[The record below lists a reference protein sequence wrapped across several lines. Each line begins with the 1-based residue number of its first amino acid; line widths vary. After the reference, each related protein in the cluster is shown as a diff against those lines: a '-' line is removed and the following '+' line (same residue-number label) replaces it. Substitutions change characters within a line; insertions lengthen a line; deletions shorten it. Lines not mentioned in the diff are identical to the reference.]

1 MGIESINTMTKPIS
15 SAEQMQQFLEQGV
28 GDETLGSRT
37 LGTLTKGKLFEAP
50 SAGFGQKYAAE
61 NMPILKNMDFIS
73 RGVYNTIAP
82 YGEKAFDIIDTI
94 FRLPGAAAADI
105 AQVAGVKEDDVN
117 EIQALINVGVGLKLP
132 EASPVMTSA
141 AASKAVKDIS
151 KAVNVV
157 KAEAKWVPDY
167 IKGEAVPPFLPQPKA
182 KSLSAAAVKSE
193 DDILKAYTDIKYAT
207 VADKKAAH
215 EALGITSGNF
225 TSPQLEKI
233 YSFRNPGKK
242 WEPGNPDYDKVNGKI
257 KNFYSEQ
264 HGYEKGKT
272 FGKNRVQR
280 LTVNSYLK
288 DVDTLMTEMK
298 KNPDLNYSEAFDK
311 LFGQNYSPK
320 ALKNAKFNFWN
331 EKYKNNKKSGFM
343 EKNQKEFMD
352 NLVENMPADEAA
364 YTRKRRPVLWNLMTK
379 QKAWKTFDQG
389 TKDVINNTATE
400 IVSLSG
406 FRGPKRAELRGIVD
420 SQIARFITAASKQKA
435 TGKEIEEVMS
445 KMSKKELKEYSNFLI
460 KKKNLSD
467 DINLA
472 RSAGIDLD
480 TIHLSHMEAVANNW
494 RMGLAMDNIFLSKAN
509 LNQGLQRRMENLLE
523 KTLKDINEVREFPN
537 AKSAKA
543 DSIKIKNQLKDIEQ
557 QLIDNNLITKVQ
569 GKIFGK
575 IDPED
580 PYKIKPLET
589 EIKETRPLVES
600 RTKDLLDRLGIKDV
614 DKIEYE
620 PVRKEIIN
628 KLKKV
633 GLRDGGIVSINQ
645 LVRSL

>member
-1 MGIESINTMTKPIS
+1 MGIESINKMTKPVS
-15 SAEQMQQFLEQGV
+15 STEQMQQFLEQGI
-28 GDETLGSRT
+28 GDETLGLRT
-37 LGTLTKGKLFEAP
+37 FGTLTKGKLFEAP
-50 SAGFGQKYAAE
+50 SAGFGQEYAAE
-61 NMPILKNMDFIS
+61 NMPILKDMDFIS

-157 KAEAKWVPDY
+157 KTEAKYVPEM
-167 IKGEAVPPFLPQPKA
+167 IKGEAAFPWQAQPKPV
-182 KSLSAAAVKSE
+182 SLSAAVVKSE

-207 VADKKAAH
+207 TADKKATH

-242 WEPGNPDYDKVNGKI
+242 WEPGNPDYDSVNGKI

-298 KNPDLNYSEAFDK
+298 KNPNLNYSAAFDK

-331 EKYKNNKKSGFM
+331 EKYKNNKKSGLM
-343 EKNQKEFMD
+343 EEEQIKFMD
-352 NLVENMPADEAA
+352 NLVENQPKIQAQYRQELRPITWDL
-364 YTRKRRPVLWNLMTK
+364 YTKTN
-379 QKAWKTFDQG
+379 AWKTFDQG

-400 IVSLSG
+400 IVNASG
-406 FRGPKRAELRGIVD
+406 FKGQTRRKLRGQVD
-420 SQIARFITAASKQKA
+420 SIVARFISKATRQEATGEEIAEVILKVDKEKLSNLLTKKQK
-435 TGKEIEEVMS
+435 
-445 KMSKKELKEYSNFLI
+445 
-460 KKKNLSD
+460 LSD
-467 DINLA
+467 DIDLA

-480 TIHLSHMEAVANNW
+480 TIDLSHMEAIADNW
-494 RMGLAMDNIFLSKAN
+494 KTGLEIDNLFLSKAN
-509 LNQGLQRRMENLLE
+509 LNRSFQI
-523 KTLKDINEVREFPN
+523 KTE
-537 AKSAKA
+537 
-543 DSIKIKNQLKDIEQ
+543 NQLKKILNEIKQIKKSPNIPTSKIELKKLNIELKSIEQ
-557 QLIDNNLITKVQ
+557 DLIDRNLITKVE
-569 GKIFGK
+569 GKTFGK
-575 IDPED
+575 IDPKD

-620 PVRKEIIN
+620 PVRKEIIS
-628 KLKKV
+628 KLKYV
-633 GLRDGGIVSINQ
+633 GLREGGIININK
-645 LVRSL
+645 LIRPL

>member
-1 MGIESINTMTKPIS
+1 MIAVPLIPLGITGARVAAPYIANLVRMYGPRVLDALVGG
-15 SAEQMQQFLEQGV
+15 SATAYGMERTGVADKFIDWDQLEK
-28 GDETLGSRT
+28 D
-37 LGTLTKGKLFEAP
+37 KDMGKLPP
-50 SAGFGQKYAAE
+50 SIKTDTE
-61 NMPILKNMDFIS
+61 EDFKI
-73 RGVYNTIAP
+73 
-82 YGEKAFDIIDTI
+82 
-94 FRLPGAAAADI
+94 
-105 AQVAGVKEDDVN
+105 
-117 EIQALINVGVGLKLP
+117 
-132 EASPVMTSA
+132 
-141 AASKAVKDIS
+141 
-151 KAVNVV
+151 
-157 KAEAKWVPDY
+157 
-167 IKGEAVPPFLPQPKA
+167 PPFMGVIPSVVDLIEGFSQTDSKPKEKGFVQEKMPDMSIMTMA
-182 KSLSAAAVKSE
+182 KENKSKIYE
-193 DDILKAYTDIKYAT
+193 DNILKAYTDIKYAT
-207 VADKKAAH
+207 AADKKAAH

-298 KNPDLNYSEAFDK
+298 KNPNLNYSAAFDK

-331 EKYKNNKKSGFM
+331 EKYKNNKKSGLM
-343 EKNQKEFMD
+343 EEEQIKFMD
-352 NLVENMPADEAA
+352 NLVENQPKIQAQYRQELRPITWDL
-364 YTRKRRPVLWNLMTK
+364 YTKTN
-379 QKAWKTFDQG
+379 AWKTFDQG
-389 TKDVINNTATE
+389 TKDIINNTTTE
-400 IVSLSG
+400 IVNASG
-406 FRGPKRAELRGIVD
+406 FKGQTRRKLRGQVD
-420 SQIARFITAASKQKA
+420 SIVARFISKATQQKA
-435 TGKEIEEVMS
+435 TGEEIAEII
-445 KMSKKELKEYSNFLI
+445 LKVD
-460 KKKNLSD
+460 KKKLSNLLTKKQKLSD
-467 DINLA
+467 DIDLA

-480 TIHLSHMEAVANNW
+480 TIDLSHMEAIADNW
-494 RMGLAMDNIFLSKAN
+494 KTGLEIDNLFLSKAN
-509 LNQGLQRRMENLLE
+509 LNRSFQI
-523 KTLKDINEVREFPN
+523 KTE
-537 AKSAKA
+537 
-543 DSIKIKNQLKDIEQ
+543 NQLKKILNKINQIKKSPNTSTSKIDLKKLNIELKSIEQ
-557 QLIDNNLITKVQ
+557 DLIDRNLITKVE

-589 EIKETRPLVES
+589 EVKETRPLVES